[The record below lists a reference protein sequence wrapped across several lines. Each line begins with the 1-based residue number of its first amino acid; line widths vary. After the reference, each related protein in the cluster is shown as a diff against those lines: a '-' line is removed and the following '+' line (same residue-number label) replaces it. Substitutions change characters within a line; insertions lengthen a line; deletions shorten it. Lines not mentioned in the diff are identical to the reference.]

1 MKHRIIRRCRAPSL
15 AAAALALAACASAP
29 DYHGDEFDRPE
40 VVQPVY
46 TPASSGTIYQ
56 AGGDVRLFEDL
67 RAARVGD
74 ILTVRL
80 VEQTDASV
88 NSGTSTSKSTSG
100 SLSNPTILGRT
111 PTWDGVPLFDGSIG
125 GETEFAGSGASN
137 QSNSLVGDITVTVV
151 ERLPNGNL
159 RIQGEKELMLNQGK
173 EYIRLTG
180 IVRPYDINPSNT
192 VLSDK
197 VADAQI
203 AYSSRGVLAAA
214 NRMGFFARFF
224 NSWFSGY

>member
-1 MKHRIIRRCRAPSL
+1 MNIRIAKRYRTAAL

-29 DYHGDEFDRPE
+29 EQDTSFSPPE
-40 VVQPVY
+40 LVQPVLEG
-46 TPASSGTIYQ
+46 PSAGSIYQ
-56 AGGDVRLFEDL
+56 AGTDVRLFEDL
-67 RAARVGD
+67 KAARVGD

-80 VEQTDASV
+80 VEQTNASV
-88 NSGTSTSKSTSG
+88 DSNTSTSKSTSA
-100 SLSNPTILGRT
+100 SLANPTVLGRT
-111 PTWDGVPLFDGSIG
+111 ITYGGVPLFEGSLD
-125 GETEFAGSGASN
+125 GETGFDGAGSSN

-159 RIQGEKELMLNQGK
+159 RIRGEKELMLNQGK
-173 EYIRLTG
+173 EYIQLTG
-180 IVRPYDINPSNT
+180 IVRPYDINQANT

-214 NRMGFFARFF
+214 NRQGFFARFF